1 MRRSP
6 ATLGRLL
13 RVNGVGILG
22 RRQRIL
28 TWIGFVALAA
38 HAPLV
43 AWVKPGD
50 SWLLSVVVAAI
61 VAFVIV
67 IDDVYRR
74 RPATTVDES
83 VPPDPST

>member
-1 MRRSP
+1 
-6 ATLGRLL
+6 
-13 RVNGVGILG
+13 VGILG
-22 RRQRIL
+22 RRLRVL
-28 TWIGFVALAA
+28 AWAGFGALAA

-43 AWVKPGD
+43 AWAKPGD
-50 SWLLSVVVAAI
+50 TWLLSVVVAAI

-74 RPATTVDES
+74 RPAAAANSS

>member
-1 MRRSP
+1 
-6 ATLGRLL
+6 
-13 RVNGVGILG
+13 VNGVGILG
-22 RRQRIL
+22 RRQRTLAWVGLI
-28 TWIGFVALAA
+28 ALAA

-74 RPATTVDES
+74 RPAASADAS
-83 VPPDPST
+83 VPPDPSA

>member
-1 MRRSP
+1 MADSWCF
-6 ATLGRLL
+6 LL

-28 TWIGFVALAA
+28 AWIGFLALAA

-43 AWVKPGD
+43 AKVSPGD
-50 SWLLSVVVAAI
+50 DWLLSVVVAAI

-67 IDDVYRR
+67 IDDHERR
-74 RPATTVDES
+74 QTVRAET
-83 VPPDPST
+83 PPTE

>member
-1 MRRSP
+1 M
-6 ATLGRLL
+6 
-13 RVNGVGILG
+13 NGVGILG

-28 TWIGFVALAA
+28 AWVVFVAVAA

-43 AWVKPGD
+43 AWAKPGD
-50 SWLLSVVVAAI
+50 SWLLSVVVAGI

-74 RPATTVDES
+74 RPAPTAEES